1 MLEEHQ
7 VHALRTNLEAVRLR
21 SIERLARSEG
31 PLTADVLRELAMI
44 QAALTAVREE
54 IDELVTPPSSAA

>member
-1 MLEEHQ
+1 MVEEHP

-31 PLTADVLRELAMI
+31 PLTADVLKELAMV

-54 IDELVTPPSSAA
+54 IDSL